1 MFEISVIFMRIE
13 ISNDVLT
20 MFSWIYLD
28 MLFILINVHII
39 AILHALLNI
48 NCLVIYAKYDLS
60 NGF

>member
-39 AILHALLNI
+39 AILHAL
-48 NCLVIYAKYDLS
+48 
-60 NGF
+60 